1 MEKPLIRTI
10 DKYLTNIIIALDA
23 ILDNKVRGLLTSL
36 GIIFGVASVIT
47 MLAIGKGAETTIL
60 DQLKLLG
67 SNNIIIT
74 PAVKQVEESI
84 NEDDLA
90 KSDKKHYSPGLTLA
104 DAASIESIVP
114 HVDFVSPE
122 IIIETT
128 VIHSGLRRSAKLVG
142 IDQNYWAIRENS
154 LKMGSYFSYT
164 HFKDALPVCI
174 IGSEIQTKFFTG
186 EDPIGKQIK
195 CGKLWLTVIGVL
207 TKQNI
212 TSENIKSL
220 GIRDYNMDIYTPI
233 SAMLIRYKH
242 RGLVTPEKVMTM
254 SRGSRFFSIEAD
266 EEQSSVDEN
275 YHQLD
280 QIVVHV
286 ADNKH
291 ISTISEVIK
300 RMLERRHY
308 KVIDFEI
315 SIPEQLIQQEQ
326 KAKRLFNIVLGAIAS
341 ISLLV
346 GGIGVMNIM
355 LASVLDRFKEIGI
368 RQSIGATRQ
377 DISMQFVAEAV
388 IITITGGCIGIL
400 LGIILSTGIEK
411 STGIATI
418 ITYSSVIIS
427 FIVSVAVGLVFGI
440 YPARKAA
447 LQDPV
452 ALLRYE

>member
-1 MEKPLIRTI
+1 M
-10 DKYLTNIIIALDA
+10 TNIGIALDA
-23 ILDNKVRGLLTSL
+23 IMDNKIRGLLTSL

-47 MLAIGKGAETTIL
+47 MLAIGKGTESTIL

-74 PAVKQVEESI
+74 PITEQIEEPVNESEIDKSEKQRF
-84 NEDDLA
+84 
-90 KSDKKHYSPGLTLA
+90 SPGLTLA
-104 DAASIESIVP
+104 DASSIEDIIP
-114 HVDFVSPE
+114 DVDFVSPE

-128 VIHSGLRRSAKLVG
+128 VIYSGLRRSAKLVG
-142 IDQNYWAIRENS
+142 IDRNFRKIRDNS
-154 LKMGSYFSYT
+154 LKMGNNFSEVHY
-164 HFKDALPVCI
+164 KNAMPVCI

-186 EDPIGKQIK
+186 KSPIGKKIK

-207 TKQNI
+207 NKQNI
-212 TSENIKSL
+212 TSENMKSL
-220 GIRDYNMDIYTPI
+220 GIRDYNMDVYTPLNTL
-233 SAMLIRYKH
+233 LIRYKH
-242 RGLVTPEKVMTM
+242 RGLVTPQRVQTI
-254 SRGSRFFSIEAD
+254 SRGNRFMSIEVA
-266 EEQSSVDEN
+266 EETSSIDKN

-286 ADNKH
+286 LDNKH
-291 ISTISEVIK
+291 ITAVSEIIK
-300 RMLERRHY
+300 RMLKRRHY
-308 KVIDFEI
+308 QVIDFEI
-315 SIPEQLIQQEQ
+315 SIPEQLIHQEQ

-368 RQSIGATRQ
+368 RQSIGASRR
-377 DISMQFVAEAV
+377 DISLQFIAEAV
-388 IITITGGCIGIL
+388 IITLTGGCIGIF

-411 STGIATI
+411 STGIVTI
-418 ITYSSVIIS
+418 ITSTSVIIS
-427 FIVSVAVGLVFGI
+427 FFVSVAVGLVFGI

-452 ALLRYE
+452 DLLRYE